1 MNQEERLLL
10 IDSMIDGSIGE
21 SDLLR
26 IEAELIV
33 DPEVRQQY
41 YSRLQLNMLL
51 EREASEATL
60 IQTEKTFTQHHR
72 IAQYQ
77 PARWIKILSGAL
89 VTIAASVLL
98 FVFLNR
104 TDIIPTSRDGESV
117 LAAQV
122 EPSASGFAVLSGQD
136 SAVWSGRPLVEGD
149 LLPLGELHLKSG
161 RVHIELF
168 SGVQMVIEGDAQ
180 FSIDSPMQ
188 VTMDRGIA
196 RARVP
201 EPAQGFKIKTNNGD
215 VIDLGTEFS
224 INVDRGGA
232 DVHVV
237 DGEVELQPRN
247 SDSLRIDAGL
257 SRRMSRSGEL
267 VDASAPL
274 IESVGPSEFQSLLR
288 DKQKKRFAE
297 WVQARRQ
304 IESDPRLVAYY
315 QLQSNPSLNNRI
327 ANLAGAEPLSSSD
340 GSVVAATPTTDRWG
354 NSDAALD
361 FSRVGSR
368 VRLDV
373 PGEYHSL
380 TMLCWIKI
388 NSLDRMYN
396 SLFLT
401 DGHEDRE
408 PHWQLMYDGRV
419 FFSVKVPRPDGVSE
433 FDQPVFHSP
442 KIWDASLNGRWIMLA
457 VTYDVDQAQ
466 VTHYLNGRSISSE
479 SIPENQI
486 VNSIRIGPASI
497 CNWSEPMYRTD
508 PQFVLRNLNGS
519 MDEFALYSDALSA
532 DEILQLYRDG
542 SPNEH

>member
-1 MNQEERLLL
+1 MNPEERLLL
-10 IDSMIDGSIGE
+10 IDSLIDGSIGE
-21 SDLLR
+21 ADLLR

-41 YSRLQLNMLL
+41 YGRLQLNMLL
-51 EREASEATL
+51 ARVAPEASS
-60 IQTEKTFTQHHR
+60 IQTERSVARHQRVAK
-72 IAQYQ
+72 YQ
-77 PARWIKILSGAL
+77 PARWFKILSGAL
-89 VTIAASVLL
+89 VTLAASVLL
-98 FVFLNR
+98 LIFLNR
-104 TDIIPTSRDGESV
+104 TKHKSTSRDGESV
-117 LAAQV
+117 VAARR

-136 SAVWSGRPLVEGD
+136 GAVWSVNPLIEGD
-149 LLPLGELHLKSG
+149 LLPSGELHLKAG

-168 SGVQMVIEGDAQ
+168 SGVQMVIQGDSQ

-201 EPAQGFKIKTNNGD
+201 EQAQGFKIKTNNGD

-224 INVDRGGA
+224 INVDNGGA
-232 DVHVV
+232 DVYVV

-247 SDSLRIDAGL
+247 SDSLRIDAGY

-267 VDASAPL
+267 VDALSPL
-274 IESVGPSEFQSLLR
+274 LESVGPSEFQIFLR
-288 DKQKKRFAE
+288 DKQKKQLAK
-297 WVQARRQ
+297 WVKARRQ
-304 IESDPRLVAYY
+304 IETDPRLVAYY
-315 QLQSNPSLNNRI
+315 QLQSKPSLNNRI
-327 ANLAGAEPLSSSD
+327 ANLASAASLTSSN

-368 VRLDV
+368 VRLEV
-373 PGEYHSL
+373 PGQYHSL

-408 PHWQLMYDGRV
+408 PHWQMMDDGRV

-433 FDQPVFHSP
+433 FEQPVFYSP
-442 KIWDASLNGRWIMLA
+442 KIWDASLSGRWIMLA
-457 VTYDVDQAQ
+457 VTYDVDKAQ

-479 SIPENQI
+479 SIPESLI
-486 VNSIRIGPASI
+486 VDSIRIGPASI

-532 DEILQLYRDG
+532 NEIFQLYRDG
-542 SPNEH
+542 SPHEH

>member
-10 IDSMIDGSIGE
+10 IDSLIDGSIDE
-21 SDLLR
+21 ADLLR

-33 DPEVRQQY
+33 DPDVRQQY
-41 YSRLQLNMLL
+41 YSRLRLNMLL
-51 EREASEATL
+51 EREASEATS
-60 IQTEKTFTQHHR
+60 IPTAKTVTQHQL
-72 IAQYQ
+72 INEYQ
-77 PARWIKILSGAL
+77 PARWLKILSGAL

-98 FVFLNR
+98 IIFLNR
-104 TDIIPTSRDGESV
+104 TDIIPTSRDSESA

-136 SAVWSGRPLVEGD
+136 GAVWSGSPLVEGD
-149 LLPLGELHLKSG
+149 LLPTGELHLKSG

-224 INVDRGGA
+224 INVDNGGA

-257 SRRMSRSGEL
+257 SRRLSRSGKL
-267 VDASAPL
+267 VDALAPL
-274 IESVGPSEFQSLLR
+274 TESVGPSEFQGFLR
-288 DKQKKRFAE
+288 DKQKKRFADWME
-297 WVQARRQ
+297 ARRE
-304 IESDPRLVAYY
+304 IEADPRLVAYY
-315 QLQSNPSLNNRI
+315 QLQSNPSLDNRI
-327 ANLAGAEPLSSSD
+327 ENLAVAAAQPSSD

-354 NSDAALD
+354 HSDAALD
-361 FSRVGSR
+361 FSRIGSR

-388 NSLDRMYN
+388 NSLDRWYN

-408 PHWQLMYDGRV
+408 PHWQLMDDGRV
-419 FFSVKVPRPDGVSE
+419 FFSVKVPRPDGISE
-433 FDQPVFHSP
+433 LDQPVFYSP

-457 VTYDVDQAQ
+457 VTYDVDQAL
-466 VTHYLNGRSISSE
+466 VTHYLNGSSISSE
-479 SIPENQI
+479 PIPNNRI
-486 VNSIRIGPASI
+486 VESIRIGPASI

-508 PQFVLRNLNGS
+508 PKFVLRNLNGS

-542 SPNEH
+542 SPNEL